1 MSEDQGWPSPTQQR
15 WLGSNNDSLMDLGPM
30 PPLFSGIT
38 EAWGSGGIPKGREA
52 ALMPT
57 EVGFAIRWIER
68 WSKQIICI
76 FREMKEWRILCSL
89 VLQILTQDDHRIFW
103 IQIHHC
109 FAEGQINVS
118 HCVSNMLFYWY
129 QKSLLGDFW
138 LLFCSTRLSDNNESD
153 LSTEMI
159 CTTIICLFITKSSDH
174 TTL

>member
-15 WLGSNNDSLMDLGPM
+15 WRGSNNDSLMDLGPM

-109 FAEGQINVS
+109 FAEGQITVS
-118 HCVSNMLFYWY
+118 HCVSNMLFIDS
-129 QKSLLGDFW
+129 KIL
-138 LLFCSTRLSDNNESD
+138 TRRFLAAFFVGTQLSDNNESD
-153 LSTEMI
+153 LSAEMI